1 MNRNITAQASKLIRT
16 ECANCVDNGFCIIRD
31 KPCPQIAA
39 LRAHRDGD
47 KLPLCQWFHDA
58 FLLDPRY
65 KWLAEALTTGH
76 GSGTAHCK
84 RCGKPMDKAS
94 NRQVFCP
101 ACAEVERKLAIAKN
115 MRAYRERRKKG

>member
-1 MNRNITAQASKLIRT
+1 MERSIVSQATSLIKA
-16 ECANCVDNGFCIIRD
+16 ECCNAIDGGYCILRD

-76 GSGTAHCK
+76 DSGTAHCK
-84 RCGKPMDKAS
+84 RCGKPMDRGS
-94 NRQVFCP
+94 NRQAFCP
-101 ACAEVERKLAIAKN
+101 TCAEVERKLNKAKV
-115 MRAYRERRKKG
+115 MRNLRAKQKQV